1 MAEVTLDNL
10 SKRFGQLLAV
20 DSVDL
25 HVADG
30 ELAVLVGPSGCGKTT
45 TLRLIAGLERPTDGA
60 IRIGDRTVN
69 RLSPRCR
76 DVAMVF
82 QNPSLYPHWNVFDNL
97 AFGLRMRGIP
107 RSEIRRRVT
116 EMAGLLGI
124 QLLLQRRPAQLS
136 GGQQQRVALGRALV
150 RRPNVLLLD
159 EPFSSLDAPLRDELR
174 RELADWQRELRITT
188 VHVTHDQREAMQLGQ
203 RIIVL
208 REGRVQQIGVPREL
222 YERPANRFVG
232 DFMASPRMNFFTA
245 RLVSRDQAL
254 WLETAELAM
263 RWPERPQGL
272 PPIESEHPVI
282 LGVRPEHLEIQAVP
296 AAVGST
302 TWRAEIRAVQMLG
315 SEIWLDLQSTAHR
328 FTARVAPGHDHRPG
342 ASVEVGIRPS
352 WCHLFDPLD
361 GRRLASCDEPRTEG
375 GNV

>member
-1 MAEVTLDNL
+1 
-10 SKRFGQLLAV
+10 
-20 DSVDL
+20 
-25 HVADG
+25 
-30 ELAVLVGPSGCGKTT
+30 
-45 TLRLIAGLERPTDGA
+45 
-60 IRIGDRTVN
+60 
-69 RLSPRCR
+69 
-76 DVAMVF
+76 VF

-116 EMAGLLGI
+116 EITGLLGI
-124 QLLLQRRPAQLS
+124 QPLLQRRPAELS

-150 RRPNVLLLD
+150 RRPAVLLLD

-203 RIIVL
+203 RIMVL
-208 REGRVQQIGVPREL
+208 REGRVQQIGAPREL
-222 YERPANRFVG
+222 YDRPANRFVA

-245 RLVSRDQAL
+245 RLVSRDEEL

-263 RWPERPQGL
+263 RWPERPPGL
-272 PPIESEHPVI
+272 RPTGAEHPVI
-282 LGVRPEHLEIQAVP
+282 LGIRPEHLQIQAAQ
-296 AAVGST
+296 AAAEST

-315 SEIWLDLQSTAHR
+315 SEIWLDLQSVSHR
-328 FTARVAPGHDHRPG
+328 FTARIAPGHDHQPG
-342 ASVEVGIRPS
+342 ENVQVAIRPS

-361 GRRLASCDEPRTEG
+361 GRRLASCGEQRMEG
-375 GNV
+375 FDG

>member
-1 MAEVTLDNL
+1 LAELFLHNL
-10 SKRFGQLLAV
+10 SKRFGSLLAV
-20 DSVDL
+20 DSVQL

-45 TLRLIAGLERPTDGA
+45 TLRLIAGLERPTDGT

-69 RLSPRCR
+69 RLSPRGR

-97 AFGLRMRGIP
+97 AFGLRMRGMP

-116 EMAGLLGI
+116 EITELLGI
-124 QLLLQRRPAQLS
+124 QPLLQRRPAQLS

-150 RRPNVLLLD
+150 RRPAVLLLD

-208 REGRVQQIGVPREL
+208 LEGRVQQIGAPREL
-222 YERPANRFVG
+222 YDRPANRFVG

-245 RLVSRDQAL
+245 RLVARDEGL
-254 WLETAELAM
+254 WLETADLAM
-263 RWPERPQGL
+263 RWPGGVVDL
-272 PPIESEHPVI
+272 PPTGAEHPVI
-282 LGVRPEHLEIQAVP
+282 LGVRPEHLEIQTAQAVAGSATWP
-296 AAVGST
+296 AK
-302 TWRAEIRAVQMLG
+302 IHAVQMLG
-315 SEIWLDLQSTAHR
+315 SEIWLDLQSASNR
-328 FTARVAPGHDHRPG
+328 FMARVAPGHDHRPG
-342 ASVEVGIRPS
+342 ETVQVGIRPS

-361 GRRLASCDEPRTEG
+361 GRRLASSGEQRTEG
-375 GNV
+375 ADG